1 MDNHPVSANSVGQY
15 FRVNGSNLSQ
25 QYKNHLSGFKQWNQ
39 LDHAEE
45 WIVFPENIGPYL
57 CLDEVALSDGE
68 LYTVLTNARSKCQKG
83 SLIAMVK
90 GVRSDDVCKILS
102 HIPEQKR
109 KEVKEISVDMA
120 NSMEKIARD
129 SFPNAQV
136 VTDRFHV
143 AQLISEAVQEI
154 RIRHRWKAIDK
165 ENNEIAKAKK
175 KGTKY
180 IASTFE
186 NGDSRKQLLAR
197 SRYLLFK
204 PQSKWRESQRKRS
217 EILFRE
223 YPDLKEAYELS
234 MMFRNIY
241 ETSKTKLEAEERF
254 LGWQKKI
261 AEKKF
266 PSFLTAAE
274 SIDNHKETILNFFV
288 NRTTNALAEAFNSK
302 LKAFRSVFRGVTD
315 VEFFLYRVSLIFA

>member
-1 MDNHPVSANSVGQY
+1 LDNHPVSANSVGGY
-15 FRVNGSNLSQ
+15 FRVNGSALSQ
-25 QYKNHLSGFKQWNQ
+25 QYKNHLSGFHQWDQ
-39 LDHAEE
+39 LEHAEE
-45 WIVFPENIGPYL
+45 WVLFADNIGPSL

-68 LYTVLTNARSKCQKG
+68 LYTVLTNARAKCQKG

-90 GVRSDDVCKILS
+90 GVKSDDVSKILAR
-102 HIPEQKR
+102 IPEQKR
-109 KEVKEISVDMA
+109 KDVKEISVDMA

-129 SFPNAQV
+129 SFPDAQV

-143 AQLISEAVQEI
+143 AQLISDAVQEI
-154 RIRHRWKAIDK
+154 RIKHRWKAIDK
-165 ENNEIAKAKK
+165 ENKEIAKAKK
-175 KGTKY
+175 KGKKY
-180 IASTFE
+180 ITPTFE
-186 NGDSRKQLLAR
+186 NGDSHKQLLAR

-204 PQSKWRESQRKRS
+204 PQSKWKESQRKRS

-241 ETSKTKLEAEERF
+241 ETSKTKEEAEEKLF
-254 LGWQKKI
+254 GWRKKI
-261 AEKKF
+261 EEKQF
-266 PSFLTAAE
+266 PSFLTASE

-315 VEFFLYRVSLIFA
+315 IEFFLFRVSLIFA

>member
-1 MDNHPVSANSVGQY
+1 LDNYPVSANSLGQY

-25 QYKNHLSGFKQWNQ
+25 QYKNHLSGFKQWDQ
-39 LDHAEE
+39 LGHAEQ
-45 WIVFPENIGPYL
+45 WILFPDNVGPHL
-57 CLDEVALSDGE
+57 CLDEVALTDGE
-68 LYTVLTNARSKCQKG
+68 LYTVLTNAKSKCQKG

-90 GVRSDDVCKILS
+90 GVRSDDVNKILVR
-102 HIPEQKR
+102 IPEQQR

-129 SFPNAQV
+129 SFPNARV

-154 RIRHRWKAIDK
+154 RIKHRWEAIEKENKAIS
-165 ENNEIAKAKK
+165 KAKK
-175 KGTKY
+175 TGKKY
-180 IASTFE
+180 VAQCFE
-186 NGDSRKQLLAR
+186 NGDSHKQLLAR

-204 PQSKWRESQRKRS
+204 TQSNWKESQKIRS

-223 YPDLKEAYELS
+223 YPDLKEAYHLS

-241 ETSKTKLEAEERF
+241 ETSKSKTEAQECF
-254 LGWQKKI
+254 AQWQNKI
-261 AEKKF
+261 KEKKF
-266 PSFLTAAE
+266 PSFITASE
-274 SIDNHKETILNFFV
+274 SIENHQDTILNFFV

-315 VEFFLYRVSLIFA
+315 IEFFLYRVSLIFA

>member
-1 MDNHPVSANSVGQY
+1 LDNYPVSANSLGQY

-25 QYKNHLSGFKQWNQ
+25 QYKNHLSGFKQWDQ
-39 LDHAEE
+39 LQHAEQ
-45 WIVFPENIGPYL
+45 WILFPENVGSHL
-57 CLDEVALSDGE
+57 CLDEVALTDGE
-68 LYTVLTNARSKCQKG
+68 LYTVLTNAKSKCQKG

-90 GVRSDDVCKILS
+90 GVKSDDVNKILIR
-102 HIPEQKR
+102 IPEQQR
-109 KEVKEISVDMA
+109 KEVIEISIDMA

-129 SFPNAQV
+129 SFPHARV

-154 RIRHRWKAIDK
+154 RIKHRWEAIEK
-165 ENNEIAKAKK
+165 ENKAIAKAKK
-175 KGTKY
+175 KGEKY
-180 IASTFE
+180 VAPCFE
-186 NGDSRKQLLAR
+186 NGDSHKQLLAR

-204 PQSKWRESQRKRS
+204 TQSKWTASQKIRS

-223 YPDLKEAYELS
+223 YPDLHEAYQIS

-241 ETSKTKLEAEERF
+241 ETSKSKAEAQERF
-254 LGWQKKI
+254 YHWQKKI
-261 AEKKF
+261 KEKNF
-266 PSFLTAAE
+266 PSFLTASQ
-274 SIDNHKETILNFFV
+274 SIENHQDTILNFFV

-315 VEFFLYRVSLIFA
+315 VEFFLFRVSLIFA